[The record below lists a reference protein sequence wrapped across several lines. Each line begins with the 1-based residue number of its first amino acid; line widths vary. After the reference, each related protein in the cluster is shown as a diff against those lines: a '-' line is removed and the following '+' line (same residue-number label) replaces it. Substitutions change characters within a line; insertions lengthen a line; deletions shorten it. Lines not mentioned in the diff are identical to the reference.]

1 MSLSGRDDPFH
12 ALAGELQ
19 QHLKLCEEIH
29 GLVRAENQ
37 QLKSAAPEDLQSG
50 AQSRKSFLG
59 RLTSAQGQ
67 IGDHK
72 AAWLRL
78 PANERSQH
86 PEISALIRQNLDL
99 IMKIVLLDR
108 ENEQLLLRHR
118 LVPPSKLPPAQRQ
131 NPNYV
136 AKLYRNTGGS

>member
-1 MSLSGRDDPFH
+1 MSLPERDNSLQS
-12 ALAGELQ
+12 LAGELQ
-19 QHLKLCEEIH
+19 QHLRLCEEVH
-29 GLVRAENQ
+29 TLVRAENQ
-37 QLKSAAPEDLQSG
+37 QLKSAAPEDLQAG
-50 AQSRKSFLG
+50 TQARKSFLD
-59 RLTSAQGQ
+59 RLTGAQQQ
-67 IGDHK
+67 IADHK

-78 PANERSQH
+78 PASERARH
-86 PEISALIRQNLDL
+86 PEIAALIRQNLDL

-136 AKLYRNTGGS
+136 AKLYRNTGAS